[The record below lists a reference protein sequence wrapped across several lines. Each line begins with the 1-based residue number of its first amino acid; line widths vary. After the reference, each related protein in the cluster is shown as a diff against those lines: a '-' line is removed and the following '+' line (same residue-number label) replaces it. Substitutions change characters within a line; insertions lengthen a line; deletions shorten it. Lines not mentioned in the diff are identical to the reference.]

1 MSDFL
6 RHVSQGDPVA
16 ADLTQ
21 QLNRPNNEARLLLRR
36 LELLLNLALNPLLIA
51 LRCVYQAVYVL
62 VHALFPSQA
71 IRNRVKTGMSGRRCS
86 IDMVSSEYANFA
98 PQSQHTR

>member
-51 LRCVYQAVYVL
+51 LRCVYQAVYVPWFM
-62 VHALFPSQA
+62 LFFHLRQFE
-71 IRNRVKTGMSGRRCS
+71 TGSRQ
-86 IDMVSSEYANFA
+86 E
-98 PQSQHTR
+98 